1 MKINDVAKYAGVSL
15 ATVSR
20 VINGKNVKKETREKV
35 EEAIKKLNYVP
46 NFMASSLQ
54 KTKSN
59 MILVIVPAISNPYY
73 SSILEGIEVT
83 AKSLGYNIILGSSYS
98 SEKQLLKYLNLLNTK
113 LVDGI
118 ILMEKISR
126 EKIKEIIRDDNLI
139 KNIVQCS
146 EYIEENQLTYIT
158 IDHKKA
164 AYEAVNHLIS
174 IGKREIYFFS
184 IKKDCL
190 YSALRKEGLMEAL
203 KDNKLY
209 FKPENE
215 ILLDELSMK
224 EAQKYMNILLNNRK
238 MDKIGIFAVS
248 DMIAIGILKTLNDN
262 KVRVPEDIAVVGFD
276 NIELAAFSQPS
287 LTTVSQPG
295 YELGVE
301 SVRGL
306 MRKITGDQI
315 LPERIILNHEL
326 IVRDTTNKKKLVKD
340 HYKK

>member
-73 SSILEGIEVT
+73 SSILEGIEVA
-83 AKSLGYNIILGSSYS
+83 AKSFGYNIILGSSYS
-98 SEKQLLKYLNLLNTK
+98 SEKQLLKYMNLLNTK

-118 ILMEKISR
+118 ILMEKISLN
-126 EKIKEIIRDDNLI
+126 KIKEVIRNDSLI

-158 IDHKKA
+158 IDHRKA

-174 IGKREIYFFS
+174 IGKKEIYFFS
-184 IKKDCL
+184 IKKDYL
-190 YSALRKEGLMEAL
+190 YSALRKEGMLDAL
-203 KDNKLY
+203 KDNGLK
-209 FKPENE
+209 FEQGNE
-215 ILLDELSMK
+215 MLLDELSMK
-224 EAQKYMNILLNNRK
+224 EAQKYMNILLSNRK
-238 MDKIGIFAVS
+238 MENAGIFAVS
-248 DMIAIGILKTLNDN
+248 DIIAMGILKTLND
-262 KVRVPEDIAVVGFD
+262 KKIKIPEDVAVVGFD

-301 SVRGL
+301 SVKGL

-326 IVRDTTNKKKLVKD
+326 IVRDTTNKKVF
-340 HYKK
+340 

>member
-262 KVRVPEDIAVVGFD
+262 KVRVPEDISVVGFD